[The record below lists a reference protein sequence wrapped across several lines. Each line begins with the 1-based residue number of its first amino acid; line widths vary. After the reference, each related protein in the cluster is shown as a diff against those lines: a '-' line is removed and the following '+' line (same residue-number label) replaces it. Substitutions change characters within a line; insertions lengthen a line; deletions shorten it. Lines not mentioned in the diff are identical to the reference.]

1 MAPGNAPMSSGRRKK
16 PTSTPQS
23 VIVEAP
29 HNTAAVKPS
38 SQQSKQPVK
47 PHRVD
52 FTHAREEQEE
62 SCPTRNSSAAMP
74 PLALRQLDGRKLQ
87 LMSAANAARLAA
99 LQASVAALDPRRAA
113 AAAGAASA
121 LAAAS
126 AVRESAEVIERETL
140 ADCAAVLAR
149 LRAAEAAHV
158 DLVTSRA
165 SQLAGEVASIDALN
179 AALAAAMA
187 AGRFDCS
194 ADAPDAAWRA
204 ISEEADLLA
213 ARAQP
218 FVEEATSVPSVV
230 ATLPREA
237 AARADAV
244 SRLSGFMSL
253 VADKDL
259 LLSKLLRERD
269 ALLAR
274 LDKHG
279 ASCEHC
285 SMCKRPSSSAA
296 TASMNLLPASSLT
309 AAGAATVSTS
319 AATMST
325 ATAATVERPHF
336 RAAAATAGAGA
347 ARNPAMPALA
357 ASPFWVR
364 LADELSVELGVAA
377 AALRALPPG

>member
-218 FVEEATSVPSVV
+218 FVEEATSVASVV

-274 LDKHG
+274 LDKNG

-296 TASMNLLPASSLT
+296 TASLPVSSLT

-325 ATAATVERPHF
+325 ATAATVERPHL

-347 ARNPAMPALA
+347 ARDPAMPALA